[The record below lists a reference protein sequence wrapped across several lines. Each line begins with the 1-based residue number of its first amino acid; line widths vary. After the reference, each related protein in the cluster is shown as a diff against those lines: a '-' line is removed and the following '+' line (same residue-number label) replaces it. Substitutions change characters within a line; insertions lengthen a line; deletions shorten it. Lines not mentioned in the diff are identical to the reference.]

1 MKPIKALG
9 QHFLRDP
16 EVLEDIARLVDPG
29 SAHHVIEIGPGEGA
43 LTAWLVGHGTP
54 VSALE
59 KDPRAVDAVRARLGD
74 KVAVVEGDATGPDLD
89 RLTLAAGGGVAFAGN
104 LPYNAG
110 AMILRRILGLPGSSP
125 IGWRRAVL
133 MFQREVA
140 LRIVAPPDSRVYGI
154 PSVLTQVRAR
164 AHLVR
169 EVPPSAFTPPPKVDS
184 AVILLEPLA
193 TPLVPHDAFESFE
206 RFLDRAF
213 AMRRK
218 TLGNVLRDARP
229 TLLALGL
236 DPQARAETL
245 SPAQFVALWRAL
257 EAAERP

>member
-1 MKPIKALG
+1 MKPIKSLG

-16 EVLEDIARLVDPG
+16 EVLEDIAGLVDPA
-29 SAHHVIEIGPGEGA
+29 SAGHVIEIGPGEGA

-74 KVAVVEGDATGPDLD
+74 KLVVVEGDATGEDLD

-110 AMILRRILGLPGSSP
+110 AMILRRILGLQR
-125 IGWRRAVL
+125 GWRRAVL

-140 LRIVAPPDSRVYGI
+140 MRIVAPPDSRVYGI

-169 EVPPSAFTPPPKVDS
+169 DVPPSAFAPPPKVDS

-193 TPLVPHDAFESFE
+193 TPLVPHDEFEGFE

-213 AMRRK
+213 AMRRQ